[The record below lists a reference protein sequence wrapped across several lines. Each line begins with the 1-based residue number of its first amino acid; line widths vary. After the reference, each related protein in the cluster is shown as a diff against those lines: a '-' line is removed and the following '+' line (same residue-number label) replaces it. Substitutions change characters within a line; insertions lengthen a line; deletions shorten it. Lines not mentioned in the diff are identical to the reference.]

1 MLWKCVGGGE
11 EGSEQRDAGRDCAQK
26 RLADWFAQS
35 GVAHCLACGF
45 CVKIGAKSR
54 ASCFT

>member
-1 MLWKCVGGGE
+1 MGGE
-11 EGSEQRDAGRDCAQK
+11 EENEQRDAGRDCAQK

-54 ASCFT
+54 ASCFA